1 MCIRDRSDLAAKVI
15 DLLRERRESISC
27 AESITGG
34 ALTAALVSISGASD
48 VLLGSIVA
56 YSKEMKIN
64 QLGLSAE
71 LIDKKGLV
79 SKEVALEMARGA
91 RQKLGSSWAISS
103 TGSAGP
109 RALDGSSPGEI
120 WIAIVGPDRQE
131 SVKLSLNGAR
141 QEVISGAV
149 EGALILLERILRA

>member
-1 MCIRDRSDLAAKVI
+1 MSDLAAKVI
-15 DLLRERRESISC
+15 DLLRERSESISC

-34 ALTAALVSISGASD
+34 ALTSALVSVSGASD

-71 LIDKKGLV
+71 LIDEKGLV
-79 SKEVALEMARGA
+79 SKEVALEMAKGA
-91 RQKLGSSWAISS
+91 KQKLGSSWAISS

-149 EGALILLERILRA
+149 ESALTLLERILRA

>member
-1 MCIRDRSDLAAKVI
+1 MSDLAAKVI

-71 LIDKKGLV
+71 LIDEKGLV
-79 SKEVALEMARGA
+79 SKEVALEMAKGA
-91 RQKLGSSWAISS
+91 KQKLGSSWAISS

-149 EGALILLERILRA
+149 ESALTLLERILRA

>member
-1 MCIRDRSDLAAKVI
+1 MSDLAATVI
-15 DLLRERRESISC
+15 DLLRKRSESISC

-34 ALTAALVSISGASD
+34 ALTSALVSISGASE

-56 YSKEMKIN
+56 YSKEMKMN

-71 LIDKKGLV
+71 LIDEKGLV
-79 SKEVALEMARGA
+79 SKEVALEMAKGA

-141 QEVISGAV
+141 QEVINGAV
-149 EGALILLERILRA
+149 ESALTLLERILRS

>member
-1 MCIRDRSDLAAKVI
+1 MSDLAAKVI
-15 DLLRERRESISC
+15 DLLRERSESISC

-34 ALTAALVSISGASD
+34 ALTSALVSISGASD

-71 LIDKKGLV
+71 LIDEKGLV
-79 SKEVALEMARGA
+79 SKEVALEMAKGA
-91 RQKLGSSWAISS
+91 RQKLGSNWAISS

-141 QEVISGAV
+141 QEVINGAV
-149 EGALILLERILRA
+149 ESALTLLERILRA

>member
-1 MCIRDRSDLAAKVI
+1 MSDLAAKVI
-15 DLLRERRESISC
+15 DLLRERRQTISC

-34 ALTAALVSISGASD
+34 ALTAALVSVSGASD

-56 YSKEMKIN
+56 YSKEIKIS

-71 LIDKKGLV
+71 LIDDKGLV
-79 SKEVALEMARGA
+79 SKEVAIAMAKGA
-91 RQKLGSSWAISS
+91 RQRLGSSWAISS

-109 RALDGSSPGEI
+109 TALVGSSPGEI
-120 WIAIVGPDRQE
+120 WIAILGPDRQE

-141 QEVISGAV
+141 QEVINGAV
-149 EGALILLERILRA
+149 ESALTLLERILRS

>member
-1 MCIRDRSDLAAKVI
+1 MSDLAAKVI
-15 DLLRERRESISC
+15 DLLRERSESISC

-71 LIDKKGLV
+71 LITEKGLV
-79 SKEVALEMARGA
+79 SKEVALGMAKGA
-91 RQKLGSSWAISS
+91 NQKLGSSWAISS

-149 EGALILLERILRA
+149 ESALTLLERILRA

>member
-1 MCIRDRSDLAAKVI
+1 MSDLSAKVI
-15 DLLRERRESISC
+15 DLLRERRQTISC

-34 ALTAALVSISGASD
+34 ALTAALVSVSGASD

-56 YSKEMKIN
+56 YSKEIKIS

-71 LIDKKGLV
+71 LINDKGLV
-79 SKEVALEMARGA
+79 SKEVAIAMAKGA
-91 RQKLGSSWAISS
+91 RQRLGSSWAISS

-109 RALDGSSPGEI
+109 TALDGSSPGEI
-120 WIAIVGPDRQE
+120 WIAILGPDRQE
-131 SVKLSLNGAR
+131 SVKFSINGAR

-149 EGALILLERILRA
+149 ESALTLLERILRA

>member
-1 MCIRDRSDLAAKVI
+1 MIDLAAKVI
-15 DLLRERRESISC
+15 DLLRERRQTISC

-34 ALTAALVSISGASD
+34 ALTAALVSVSGASD

-56 YSKEMKIN
+56 YSKEIKIS

-71 LIDKKGLV
+71 LIDDKGLV
-79 SKEVALEMARGA
+79 SKEVAIAMAKGA
-91 RQKLGSSWAISS
+91 RQRLGSSWAISS

-109 RALDGSSPGEI
+109 TALDGSTPGEI
-120 WIAIVGPDRQE
+120 WIAILGPDRQE

-141 QEVISGAV
+141 QEVINGAV
-149 EGALILLERILRA
+149 ESALTLLERILRS

>member
-1 MCIRDRSDLAAKVI
+1 MSDLAAKVI

-34 ALTAALVSISGASD
+34 ALTSALVSVSGASD

-71 LIDKKGLV
+71 LIDEKGLV
-79 SKEVALEMARGA
+79 SKEVALEMAKGA
-91 RQKLGSSWAISS
+91 KQKLGSSWAISS

-149 EGALILLERILRA
+149 ESALTLLERILRA

>member
-1 MCIRDRSDLAAKVI
+1 MSDLAAKVI

-34 ALTAALVSISGASD
+34 ALTAALVSVSGASD

-56 YSKEMKIN
+56 YSKEIKIS

-71 LIDKKGLV
+71 LIDDKRLV
-79 SKEVALEMARGA
+79 SKEVAIAMAKGA
-91 RQKLGSSWAISS
+91 RQRLGSSWAISS

-109 RALDGSSPGEI
+109 TALDGSSPGEI
-120 WIAIVGPDRQE
+120 WIAILGPDRQE

-149 EGALILLERILRA
+149 ESALTLLERILSS

>member
-1 MCIRDRSDLAAKVI
+1 MSDLAAKVI
-15 DLLRERRESISC
+15 DLLRERRETISC

-34 ALTAALVSISGASD
+34 ALTAALVSVSGASD

-56 YSKEMKIN
+56 YSKEIKIS

-71 LIDKKGLV
+71 LINDKGLV
-79 SKEVALEMARGA
+79 SKEVAIAMAKGA
-91 RQKLGSSWAISS
+91 RQRLGSSWAISS

-109 RALDGSSPGEI
+109 TALDGSSPGEI
-120 WIAIVGPDRQE
+120 WIAILGPDRQE
-131 SVKLSLNGAR
+131 SVKFSINGAR

-149 EGALILLERILRA
+149 ESALTLLERILRA

>member
-1 MCIRDRSDLAAKVI
+1 MSDLSAKVI
-15 DLLRERRESISC
+15 DLLRERRETISC

-34 ALTAALVSISGASD
+34 ALTAALVSVSGASD

-56 YSKEMKIN
+56 YSKEIKIS

-71 LIDKKGLV
+71 LINDKGLV
-79 SKEVALEMARGA
+79 SKEVAIAMAKGA
-91 RQKLGSSWAISS
+91 RQRLGSSWAISS

-109 RALDGSSPGEI
+109 TALDGSSPGEI
-120 WIAIVGPDRQE
+120 WIAILGPDRQE
-131 SVKLSLNGAR
+131 SVKFSINGAR

-149 EGALILLERILRA
+149 ESALTLLERILRA

>member
-1 MCIRDRSDLAAKVI
+1 MSDLAAKVI

-71 LIDKKGLV
+71 LITEKGLV
-79 SKEVALEMARGA
+79 SKEVALEMAKGA
-91 RQKLGSSWAISS
+91 QQKLGSSWAISS

-149 EGALILLERILRA
+149 ESALTLLERILRA

>member
-1 MCIRDRSDLAAKVI
+1 MSDLAAKVI

-34 ALTAALVSISGASD
+34 ALTSALVSVSGASD

-149 EGALILLERILRA
+149 ESALTLLERILRA

>member
-1 MCIRDRSDLAAKVI
+1 MSDLAAKVI
-15 DLLRERRESISC
+15 DLLRERRETISC

-34 ALTAALVSISGASD
+34 ALTAALVSVSGASD

-56 YSKEMKIN
+56 YSKEIKIS

-71 LIDKKGLV
+71 LINDKGLV
-79 SKEVALEMARGA
+79 SKEVAIAMANGA
-91 RQKLGSSWAISS
+91 RQRLGSSWAISS

-109 RALDGSSPGEI
+109 TALDGSSPGEI
-120 WIAIVGPDRQE
+120 WIAILGPDRQE

-141 QEVISGAV
+141 QEVINGAV
-149 EGALILLERILRA
+149 ESALTLLERILRS

>member
-1 MCIRDRSDLAAKVI
+1 MSDLAAKVI
-15 DLLRERRESISC
+15 DLLRERRQTISC

-34 ALTAALVSISGASD
+34 ALTAALVSVSGASD

-56 YSKEMKIN
+56 YSKEIKIS

-71 LIDKKGLV
+71 LINDKGLV
-79 SKEVALEMARGA
+79 SKEVAIAMAKGA
-91 RQKLGSSWAISS
+91 RQRLGSSWAISS

-109 RALDGSSPGEI
+109 TALDGSSPGEI
-120 WIAIVGPDRQE
+120 WIAILGPDRQE
-131 SVKLSLNGAR
+131 CVKFSINGAR

-149 EGALILLERILRA
+149 ESAITLLERILRS

>member
-1 MCIRDRSDLAAKVI
+1 MSDLAAKVI
-15 DLLRERRESISC
+15 DLLRERSESISC

-34 ALTAALVSISGASD
+34 ALTAALVSVSGASD

-71 LIDKKGLV
+71 LIDEKGLV
-79 SKEVALEMARGA
+79 SKEVALEMAKGA
-91 RQKLGSSWAISS
+91 KQKLGSSWAISS

-131 SVKLSLNGAR
+131 SMKLSLNGAR

-149 EGALILLERILRA
+149 ESALTLLERILRA

>member
-1 MCIRDRSDLAAKVI
+1 MSDLAAKVI
-15 DLLRERRESISC
+15 DLLRGRSESISC

-34 ALTAALVSISGASD
+34 ALTSALVSISGASD

-71 LIDKKGLV
+71 LIDEKGLV
-79 SKEVALEMARGA
+79 SKEVALEMAKGA

-131 SVKLSLNGAR
+131 SVNLSLNGAR
-141 QEVISGAV
+141 QEVINGAV
-149 EGALILLERILRA
+149 ESALTLLERILRA

>member
-1 MCIRDRSDLAAKVI
+1 MSDLAAKVI
-15 DLLRERRESISC
+15 DLLRERRQSISC

-34 ALTAALVSISGASD
+34 ALTAALVSVSGASD

-56 YSKEMKIN
+56 YSKEIKIS

-71 LIDKKGLV
+71 LIDDKGLV
-79 SKEVALEMARGA
+79 SKEVAIAMAKGA
-91 RQKLGSSWAISS
+91 RQRLGSNWAISS

-109 RALDGSSPGEI
+109 TALDGSSPGEI
-120 WIAIVGPDRQE
+120 WIAILGPDRQE
-131 SVKLSLNGAR
+131 SVKYSLNGAR

-149 EGALILLERILRA
+149 ESALTLLERILRS

>member
-1 MCIRDRSDLAAKVI
+1 MSDLAAKVI
-15 DLLRERRESISC
+15 DLLRERSESISC

-34 ALTAALVSISGASD
+34 ALTSALVSVSGASD

-71 LIDKKGLV
+71 LITEKGLV
-79 SKEVALEMARGA
+79 SKEVALEMAKGA

-141 QEVISGAV
+141 QEVINGAV
-149 EGALILLERILRA
+149 ESALTLLERILRA

>member
-1 MCIRDRSDLAAKVI
+1 MSDLAAKVI
-15 DLLRERRESISC
+15 DLLRERRQTISC

-34 ALTAALVSISGASD
+34 ALTAALVSVSGASD

-56 YSKEMKIN
+56 YSKEIKIS

-71 LIDKKGLV
+71 LIDDKGLV
-79 SKEVALEMARGA
+79 SKEVAIAMANGA
-91 RQKLGSSWAISS
+91 RQRLGSSWAISS

-109 RALDGSSPGEI
+109 TALDGSSPGEI
-120 WIAIVGPDRQE
+120 WIAILGPDRQE

-149 EGALILLERILRA
+149 ESALTLLERILRA

>member
-1 MCIRDRSDLAAKVI
+1 MSDLAAKVI

-71 LIDKKGLV
+71 LIDEKGLV
-79 SKEVALEMARGA
+79 SKEVALEMAKGA
-91 RQKLGSSWAISS
+91 KQILGSSWAISS

-131 SVKLSLNGAR
+131 SMKLSLNGAR

-149 EGALILLERILRA
+149 ESALTLLERILRA

>member
-1 MCIRDRSDLAAKVI
+1 MSDLSAKVI
-15 DLLRERRESISC
+15 DLLRERRETISC

-34 ALTAALVSISGASD
+34 ALTAALVSVSGASD

-56 YSKEMKIN
+56 YSKEIKIS

-71 LIDKKGLV
+71 LIDDKGLV
-79 SKEVALEMARGA
+79 SKEVAIAMAKGA
-91 RQKLGSSWAISS
+91 RQRLGSSWAISS

-109 RALDGSSPGEI
+109 TALDGSSPGEI
-120 WIAIVGPDRQE
+120 WIAILGPDRQE

-141 QEVISGAV
+141 QEVINGAV
-149 EGALILLERILRA
+149 ESALTLLERILRS

>member
-1 MCIRDRSDLAAKVI
+1 MSDLAAKVI

-71 LIDKKGLV
+71 LITEKGLV
-79 SKEVALEMARGA
+79 SKEVALEMAKGA
-91 RQKLGSSWAISS
+91 KQKLGSSWAISS

-149 EGALILLERILRA
+149 ESALTLLERILRA

>member
-1 MCIRDRSDLAAKVI
+1 MSDLAAKVI
-15 DLLRERRESISC
+15 DLLRERRQTISC

-34 ALTAALVSISGASD
+34 ALTAALVSVSGASD

-56 YSKEMKIN
+56 YSKEIKIS

-71 LIDKKGLV
+71 LIDDKGLV
-79 SKEVALEMARGA
+79 SKEVAIAMAKGA
-91 RQKLGSSWAISS
+91 RQRLGSSWAISS

-109 RALDGSSPGEI
+109 TALDGSSPGEI
-120 WIAIVGPDRQE
+120 WIAILGPDRQE

-141 QEVISGAV
+141 QQVISGAV
-149 EGALILLERILRA
+149 ESALTLLERILSS

>member
-1 MCIRDRSDLAAKVI
+1 MSDLTAKVI
-15 DLLRERRESISC
+15 DLLRERRQTISC

-34 ALTAALVSISGASD
+34 ALTAALVSVSGASD

-56 YSKEMKIN
+56 YSKEIKIS

-71 LIDKKGLV
+71 LIDDKGLV
-79 SKEVALEMARGA
+79 SKEVAIAMAKGA
-91 RQKLGSSWAISS
+91 RQRLGSSWAISS

-109 RALDGSSPGEI
+109 TALDGSSPGEI
-120 WIAIVGPDRQE
+120 WIAILGPDRQE

-149 EGALILLERILRA
+149 ESALTLLERILRS

>member
-1 MCIRDRSDLAAKVI
+1 MSDLAAKVI
-15 DLLRERRESISC
+15 DLLRERRQTISC

-34 ALTAALVSISGASD
+34 ALTAALVSVSGASD

-56 YSKEMKIN
+56 YSKEIKIS

-71 LIDKKGLV
+71 LIDDKGLV
-79 SKEVALEMARGA
+79 SKEVAIAMAKGA
-91 RQKLGSSWAISS
+91 RQRLGSSWAISS

-109 RALDGSSPGEI
+109 TALDGGSPGEI
-120 WIAIVGPDRQE
+120 WIAILGPDRQE

-141 QEVISGAV
+141 QEVINGAV
-149 EGALILLERILRA
+149 ESALTLLERILRS

>member
-1 MCIRDRSDLAAKVI
+1 MSDLSAKVI
-15 DLLRERRESISC
+15 DLLRERRETISC

-34 ALTAALVSISGASD
+34 ALTAALVSVSGASD

-56 YSKEMKIN
+56 YSKEIKIS

-71 LIDKKGLV
+71 LINDKGLV
-79 SKEVALEMARGA
+79 SKEVAIAMAKGA
-91 RQKLGSSWAISS
+91 RQRLGSSWAISS

-109 RALDGSSPGEI
+109 TALDGSSPGEI
-120 WIAIVGPDRQE
+120 WIAILGPDRQE
-131 SVKLSLNGAR
+131 SVKFSINGAR

-149 EGALILLERILRA
+149 ESALTLLERILRT

>member
-1 MCIRDRSDLAAKVI
+1 MSDLAAKVI
-15 DLLRERRESISC
+15 DLLRERSESISC

-34 ALTAALVSISGASD
+34 ALTSALVSISGASD

-71 LIDKKGLV
+71 LIDEKGLV
-79 SKEVALEMARGA
+79 SKEVALEMAKGA

-141 QEVISGAV
+141 QEVINGAV
-149 EGALILLERILRA
+149 ESALTLLERILRA

>member
-1 MCIRDRSDLAAKVI
+1 MSDLAAKVI
-15 DLLRERRESISC
+15 DLLRERSESISC

-34 ALTAALVSISGASD
+34 ALTSALVSVSGASD

-71 LIDKKGLV
+71 LITEKGLV
-79 SKEVALEMARGA
+79 SKEVALEMAKGA

-149 EGALILLERILRA
+149 ESALTLLERILRA

>member
-1 MCIRDRSDLAAKVI
+1 MSDLAAKVI
-15 DLLRERRESISC
+15 DLLRERSESISC

-34 ALTAALVSISGASD
+34 ALTSALVSISGASD

-64 QLGLSAE
+64 QLGLIAE
-71 LIDKKGLV
+71 LIDEKGLV
-79 SKEVALEMARGA
+79 SKEVALEMAKGA

-141 QEVISGAV
+141 QEVINGAV
-149 EGALILLERILRA
+149 ESALTLLERILRA

>member
-1 MCIRDRSDLAAKVI
+1 MSDLAAKVI
-15 DLLRERRESISC
+15 DLLRERRQSISC

-34 ALTAALVSISGASD
+34 ALTAALVSVSGASD

-56 YSKEMKIN
+56 YSKEIKIS

-71 LIDKKGLV
+71 LIDDKGLV
-79 SKEVALEMARGA
+79 SKEVAIAMAKGA
-91 RQKLGSSWAISS
+91 RQRLGSNWAISS

-109 RALDGSSPGEI
+109 TALDGSSPGEI
-120 WIAIVGPDRQE
+120 WIAILGPDRQE
-131 SVKLSLNGAR
+131 NVKFSLNGAR

-149 EGALILLERILRA
+149 ESAITLLERILRS